1 MKKALSFILMCA
13 VMMSGMLFFAGCSSN
28 EGDGGAPAG
37 DAGDTPSAGETDGN
51 QPANDATDTIL
62 IGITNYIPM
71 NFPDENGNWTGF
83 ETEFAQEVGKIL
95 GLNVEFVEIEWAAL
109 ITEVNSGTVD
119 AIWNGMSVIPTRE
132 EAMDIS
138 IQYMRNRTVMVA
150 RADEA
155 DRFTTPEGAA
165 DAAIVVENGS
175 SMQRIV
181 EDHEFFADLQ
191 GNVTPVETQIMS
203 LMEVLSGTA
212 DIAVVDFVKG
222 GSLLQSGTD
231 FDGLVIVD
239 YLFPQNNF
247 GIGLQKDSNTKEGA
261 KIRLDDLN
269 AAIQQLKDSGWL
281 LELATKYGLG
291 SLLIT

>member
-1 MKKALSFILMCA
+1 MKIRKILALILTFI
-13 VMMSGMLFFAGCSSN
+13 MLIGVAGCSS
-28 EGDGGAPAG
+28 D
-37 DAGDTPSAGETDGN
+37 DTGTNNNN
-51 QPANDATDTIL
+51 QPANNQPANNQPEPVNNADLPTAL
-62 IGITNYIPM
+62 IGITNYVPM
-71 NFPDENGNWTGF
+71 NFLDENGNWTGF
-83 ETEFAQEVGKIL
+83 ETEFAQEVGRIL
-95 GLNVEFVEIEWAAL
+95 GLNMEFIEIDWSAL

-150 RADEA
+150 RAEDA

-175 SMQRIV
+175 SMQRIA

-191 GNVTPVETQIMS
+191 DNITPVDTQITS
-203 LMEVLSGTA
+203 LMEVLLGTA

-222 GSLLQSGTD
+222 GSLLSSGTD

-247 GIGLQKDSNTKEGA
+247 GIALQKNSNDNPDA
-261 KIRLDDLN
+261 KIKLDDLN
-269 AAIQQLKDSGWL
+269 NAIRQLKDSGWL
-281 LELATKYGLG
+281 MELATKYGLNT
-291 SLLIT
+291 LLIID